1 MFRNPAATL
10 SIERCKKKDLT
21 WRSRERLEKL
31 YQKSFA
37 EQVQVTQRLTDQLG
51 ILEEAFQENNSTVN
65 QAKRNGF
72 TIADLVR
79 ANGFGQRLKYHE
91 SVVQDQMIEQ
101 QELMERRRQE
111 LVSATQQK
119 RVLEILREKHELRER
134 EKLQREET
142 FELDEVSLNLRRY
155 RQDS

>member
-1 MFRNPAATL
+1 MNKFKLQTAL
-10 SIERCKKKDLT
+10 KV
-21 WRSRERLEKL
+21 RERLEKL

-37 EQVQVTQRLTDQLG
+37 EQVQVTQKLTDQLG

-155 RQDS
+155 RQES

>member
-1 MFRNPAATL
+1 MSKFKLQTAL
-10 SIERCKKKDLT
+10 KV
-21 WRSRERLEKL
+21 RERLEKL

-51 ILEEAFQENNSTVN
+51 ILEEAFQENNFTVN

-72 TIADLVR
+72 TIADLVG

-119 RVLEILREKHELRER
+119 RVLEILREKHELKKR

-155 RQDS
+155 RLDS

>member
-1 MFRNPAATL
+1 MNKFKLQTAL
-10 SIERCKKKDLT
+10 KV
-21 WRSRERLEKL
+21 RERLEKL

-37 EQVQVTQRLTDQLG
+37 EQVQVTQRLTDQLN
-51 ILEEAFQENNSTVN
+51 ILEEAFQENSSAVDL
-65 QAKRNGF
+65 AKRNGF

-79 ANGFGQRLKYHE
+79 ANGFGQRLKYHQ

-119 RVLEILREKHELRER
+119 RVLEILREKHELREGER
-134 EKLQREET
+134 LQKEET
-142 FELDEVSLNLRRY
+142 FELDEISLNLRRY
-155 RQDS
+155 RQES

>member
-1 MFRNPAATL
+1 MNKFKLQTAL
-10 SIERCKKKDLT
+10 KV
-21 WRSRERLEKL
+21 RERLEKL

-155 RQDS
+155 RQES

>member
-1 MFRNPAATL
+1 MNKFKLQTAL
-10 SIERCKKKDLT
+10 KV
-21 WRSRERLEKL
+21 RERLEKL

-37 EQVQVTQRLTDQLG
+37 EQVQVTQRLTDQLN
-51 ILEEAFQENNSTVN
+51 ILEETLEENNSAVDL
-65 QAKRNGF
+65 AKRNGF

-79 ANGFGQRLKYHE
+79 ANGFGQRLKYHQ

-119 RVLEILREKHELRER
+119 RVLEILREKHELKER
-134 EKLQREET
+134 MRLQKEET
-142 FELDEVSLNLRRY
+142 FELDEISLNLRRY
-155 RQDS
+155 RQES

>member
-1 MFRNPAATL
+1 MNKFKLQTAL
-10 SIERCKKKDLT
+10 KV
-21 WRSRERLEKL
+21 RERLEKL

-37 EQVQVTQRLTDQLG
+37 EQVQVTQRLTDQLN
-51 ILEEAFQENNSTVN
+51 ILENAFEENNSAVDL
-65 QAKRNGF
+65 AKRNGF

-79 ANGFGQRLKYHE
+79 ANGFGQRLKYHQ

-134 EKLQREET
+134 ERLQKEET
-142 FELDEVSLNLRRY
+142 FELDEISLNLRRY
-155 RQDS
+155 RQES

>member
-1 MFRNPAATL
+1 MNKFKLQTAL
-10 SIERCKKKDLT
+10 KV
-21 WRSRERLEKL
+21 RERLEKL

-37 EQVQVTQRLTDQLG
+37 EQVQVTQRLTDQLN
-51 ILEEAFQENNSTVN
+51 ILEEAFQENSSAVDL
-65 QAKRNGF
+65 AKRNGF
-72 TIADLVR
+72 TIADLVG
-79 ANGFGQRLKYHE
+79 ANGFGQRLKYHQ
-91 SVVQDQMIEQ
+91 SVVQDQMTEQ

-142 FELDEVSLNLRRY
+142 FELDEVSLNLRYY
-155 RQDS
+155 RQES

>member
-1 MFRNPAATL
+1 MNKFKLQTAL
-10 SIERCKKKDLT
+10 KV
-21 WRSRERLEKL
+21 RERLEKL

-37 EQVQVTQRLTDQLG
+37 EQVQVTQRLIDQLN
-51 ILEEAFQENNSTVN
+51 ILEEAFQENSSAVDL
-65 QAKRNGF
+65 AKRNGF
-72 TIADLVR
+72 TIADLVG
-79 ANGFGQRLKYHE
+79 ANGFGQRLKYHQ
-91 SVVQDQMIEQ
+91 SVVQDQMTEQ

-142 FELDEVSLNLRRY
+142 FELDEVSLNLRYY
-155 RQDS
+155 RQGS

>member
-1 MFRNPAATL
+1 MNKFKLQTAL
-10 SIERCKKKDLT
+10 KV
-21 WRSRERLEKL
+21 RERLEKL

-37 EQVQVTQRLTDQLG
+37 EQVQVTQRLTDQLN
-51 ILEEAFQENNSTVN
+51 ILEEAFEENNSAVDL
-65 QAKRNGF
+65 AKRNGF

-79 ANGFGQRLKYHE
+79 ANGFGQRLKYHQ

-134 EKLQREET
+134 ERLQKEET
-142 FELDEVSLNLRRY
+142 FELDEISLNLRRY
-155 RQDS
+155 RQES

>member
-1 MFRNPAATL
+1 MNKFKLQTAL
-10 SIERCKKKDLT
+10 KV
-21 WRSRERLEKL
+21 RERLEKL

-37 EQVQVTQRLTDQLG
+37 EQVQVTQRLTDQIN
-51 ILEEAFQENNSTVN
+51 ILEEAFQENSSAVDL
-65 QAKRNGF
+65 AKRNGF

-79 ANGFGQRLKYHE
+79 ANGFGQRLKYHQ
-91 SVVQDQMIEQ
+91 SVVQDQMTEQ

-119 RVLEILREKHELRER
+119 RVLEILREKHALRKR

-155 RQDS
+155 RQES

>member
-1 MFRNPAATL
+1 MNKFKLQTAL
-10 SIERCKKKDLT
+10 KV
-21 WRSRERLEKL
+21 RERLEKL

-37 EQVQVTQRLTDQLG
+37 EQVQVTQRLTDQLN
-51 ILEEAFQENNSTVN
+51 ILEEALQENSSAVDL
-65 QAKRNGF
+65 AKRNGF

-79 ANGFGQRLKYHE
+79 ANGFGQRLKYHQ
-91 SVVQDQMIEQ
+91 SVVQDQMTEQ

-155 RQDS
+155 RQES

>member
-1 MFRNPAATL
+1 MNKFKLQTAL
-10 SIERCKKKDLT
+10 KV
-21 WRSRERLEKL
+21 RERLEKL

-72 TIADLVR
+72 TIADLVG

>member
-1 MFRNPAATL
+1 MNKFKLQPAL
-10 SIERCKKKDLT
+10 KV
-21 WRSRERLEKL
+21 RERLEKL

-37 EQVQVTQRLTDQLG
+37 EQVQVTQRLTDQLN
-51 ILEEAFQENNSTVN
+51 ILEEAFQENSSAVDL
-65 QAKRNGF
+65 AKRNGF
-72 TIADLVR
+72 TIADLVG
-79 ANGFGQRLKYHE
+79 ANGFGQRLKYHQ
-91 SVVQDQMIEQ
+91 SVVQDQMTEQ

-155 RQDS
+155 RQES

>member
-1 MFRNPAATL
+1 MNKFKLQTAL
-10 SIERCKKKDLT
+10 KV
-21 WRSRERLEKL
+21 RERLEKL

-37 EQVQVTQRLTDQLG
+37 EQVQVTQRLTDQLN
-51 ILEEAFQENNSTVN
+51 ILEEAFQENSSAVDL
-65 QAKRNGF
+65 AKRSGF

-79 ANGFGQRLKYHE
+79 ANGFGQRLKYHQ
-91 SVVQDQMIEQ
+91 SVVQDQMTEQ

-155 RQDS
+155 RQEF

>member
-1 MFRNPAATL
+1 MNKFKLQTAL
-10 SIERCKKKDLT
+10 KV
-21 WRSRERLEKL
+21 RERLEKL

-37 EQVQVTQRLTDQLG
+37 EQVQVTQRLTDQLN
-51 ILEEAFQENNSTVN
+51 ILEEAFQDNSSAVDL
-65 QAKRNGF
+65 AKRNGF
-72 TIADLVR
+72 TIADLIR
-79 ANGFGQRLKYHE
+79 ANEFGQRLKYHQ
-91 SVVQDQMIEQ
+91 SVVQDQMTEQ

-155 RQDS
+155 RQES

>member
-1 MFRNPAATL
+1 MNKFKLQTAL
-10 SIERCKKKDLT
+10 KV
-21 WRSRERLEKL
+21 RERLEKL

-37 EQVQVTQRLTDQLG
+37 EQVQVTQRLTDQLN
-51 ILEEAFQENNSTVN
+51 ILEKAFQENSSAVDL
-65 QAKRNGF
+65 AKRNGF

-79 ANGFGQRLKYHE
+79 ANGFGQRLKYHQ

-142 FELDEVSLNLRRY
+142 FGLDEVSLNLRRY
-155 RQDS
+155 RQES

>member
-1 MFRNPAATL
+1 MNKFKLQTAL
-10 SIERCKKKDLT
+10 KV
-21 WRSRERLEKL
+21 RERLEKL

-37 EQVQVTQRLTDQLG
+37 EQVQVTQRLTDQLN
-51 ILEEAFQENNSTVN
+51 ILEEAFQENSSAVDL
-65 QAKRNGF
+65 AKRNGF
-72 TIADLVR
+72 TIADMVR
-79 ANGFGQRLKYHE
+79 ANGFGQRLKYHQ
-91 SVVQDQMIEQ
+91 SVVQDQMTEQ

-155 RQDS
+155 RQES

>member
-1 MFRNPAATL
+1 MNKFKLQTAL
-10 SIERCKKKDLT
+10 KV
-21 WRSRERLEKL
+21 RERLEKL

-37 EQVQVTQRLTDQLG
+37 EQVQVTQKLTDQLN
-51 ILEEAFQENNSTVN
+51 ILEEAFQENSSAVDL
-65 QAKRNGF
+65 AKRNGF

-79 ANGFGQRLKYHE
+79 ANGFGQRLKYHQ
-91 SVVQDQMIEQ
+91 SVVQDQMTEQ

-119 RVLEILREKHELRER
+119 RVLEILREKHALRER

-155 RQDS
+155 RQES

>member
-1 MFRNPAATL
+1 MNKFKLQTAL
-10 SIERCKKKDLT
+10 KV
-21 WRSRERLEKL
+21 RERLEKL

-37 EQVQVTQRLTDQLG
+37 EQVQVTQGLTDQLW
-51 ILEEAFQENNSTVN
+51 ILEEAFQENSSAVDL
-65 QAKRNGF
+65 AKRNGF

-79 ANGFGQRLKYHE
+79 ANGFGQRLKYHQ
-91 SVVQDQMIEQ
+91 SVVQDQMTEQ

>member
-1 MFRNPAATL
+1 MNKFKLQTAL
-10 SIERCKKKDLT
+10 KV
-21 WRSRERLEKL
+21 RERLEKL

-37 EQVQVTQRLTDQLG
+37 EQVQVTQRLTDQLN
-51 ILEEAFQENNSTVN
+51 ILEEAFQENSLAVDL
-65 QAKRNGF
+65 AKRNGF

-79 ANGFGQRLKYHE
+79 ANGFGQRLKYHQ
-91 SVVQDQMIEQ
+91 SVVQDQMTEQ

-119 RVLEILREKHELRER
+119 RVLEILREKHALREK

-155 RQDS
+155 RQES

>member
-1 MFRNPAATL
+1 MNKFKLQTAL
-10 SIERCKKKDLT
+10 KV
-21 WRSRERLEKL
+21 RERLEKL

-37 EQVQVTQRLTDQLG
+37 EQVQVTQRLTDQLN
-51 ILEEAFQENNSTVN
+51 ILEEAFVENNSAVDL
-65 QAKRNGF
+65 AKRNGF

-79 ANGFGQRLKYHE
+79 ANGFGQRLKYHQ

-101 QELMERRRQE
+101 QELLERRRQE

-134 EKLQREET
+134 ERLQKEET
-142 FELDEVSLNLRRY
+142 FELDEISLNLRRY
-155 RQDS
+155 RQES

>member
-1 MFRNPAATL
+1 MLDMNKFKLQTAL
-10 SIERCKKKDLT
+10 KV
-21 WRSRERLEKL
+21 RERLEKL

-37 EQVQVTQRLTDQLG
+37 EQVQVTQRLTDQLN
-51 ILEEAFQENNSTVN
+51 ILEEAFQENSSAVDL
-65 QAKRNGF
+65 AKRNGF
-72 TIADLVR
+72 TIADLVT
-79 ANGFGQRLKYHE
+79 ANGFGQRLKYHQ
-91 SVVQDQMIEQ
+91 SVVQDQMTEQ

-142 FELDEVSLNLRRY
+142 FELDEVSLNLRYY
-155 RQDS
+155 RPES

>member
-1 MFRNPAATL
+1 MNKFKLQTAL
-10 SIERCKKKDLT
+10 KV
-21 WRSRERLEKL
+21 RERLEKL

-155 RQDS
+155 RLDS

>member
-1 MFRNPAATL
+1 M
-10 SIERCKKKDLT
+10 
-21 WRSRERLEKL
+21 
-31 YQKSFA
+31 
-37 EQVQVTQRLTDQLG
+37 TDQLN
-51 ILEEAFQENNSTVN
+51 ILEEAFQENSSAVDL
-65 QAKRNGF
+65 AKRSGF
-72 TIADLVR
+72 TIADLVA
-79 ANGFGQRLKYHE
+79 ANGFGQRLKYHQ
-91 SVVQDQMIEQ
+91 SVVQDQMTEQ

-155 RQDS
+155 RQES

>member
-1 MFRNPAATL
+1 MNKFKLQTAL
-10 SIERCKKKDLT
+10 KV
-21 WRSRERLEKL
+21 RERLEKL

-37 EQVQVTQRLTDQLG
+37 EQVQVTQRLTDQLN
-51 ILEEAFQENNSTVN
+51 ILEEAFQENSSAVDL
-65 QAKRNGF
+65 AKRNGF
-72 TIADLVR
+72 TIADLIR
-79 ANGFGQRLKYHE
+79 ANEFGQRLKYHQ
-91 SVVQDQMIEQ
+91 SVVQDQMTEQ

-134 EKLQREET
+134 QKLQREET

-155 RQDS
+155 RQES

>member
-1 MFRNPAATL
+1 MNKFKLQTAL
-10 SIERCKKKDLT
+10 KV
-21 WRSRERLEKL
+21 RERLEKL

-37 EQVQVTQRLTDQLG
+37 EQVQVTQRLTDQIN
-51 ILEEAFQENNSTVN
+51 ILEEAFQENSSAVDL
-65 QAKRNGF
+65 AKRNGF

-79 ANGFGQRLKYHE
+79 ANGFGQRLKYHQ
-91 SVVQDQMIEQ
+91 SVVQDQMTEQ

-119 RVLEILREKHELRER
+119 RVLEILREKHALRER
-134 EKLQREET
+134 VKLQREET

-155 RQDS
+155 RQES

>member
-1 MFRNPAATL
+1 MNKFKLQTAL
-10 SIERCKKKDLT
+10 KV
-21 WRSRERLEKL
+21 RERLEKL

-37 EQVQVTQRLTDQLG
+37 EQIQVIQELTDQLG
-51 ILEEAFQENNSTVN
+51 IFEEAFQENNSTVN

>member
-1 MFRNPAATL
+1 MNKFKLQTAL
-10 SIERCKKKDLT
+10 KV
-21 WRSRERLEKL
+21 RERLEKL

-37 EQVQVTQRLTDQLG
+37 EQVQVTQTLTDQLN
-51 ILEEAFQENNSTVN
+51 ILEEAFQENSSAVDL
-65 QAKRNGF
+65 AKRNGF
-72 TIADLVR
+72 TIADLVS
-79 ANGFGQRLKYHE
+79 ANGFGQRLKYHQ
-91 SVVQDQMIEQ
+91 SVVQDQMTEQ

-134 EKLQREET
+134 EKLLREET

-155 RQDS
+155 RQES

>member
-1 MFRNPAATL
+1 MNKFKLQTAL
-10 SIERCKKKDLT
+10 KV
-21 WRSRERLEKL
+21 RERLEKL

-37 EQVQVTQRLTDQLG
+37 EQVQVTQRLTDQLN
-51 ILEEAFQENNSTVN
+51 ILEEALEENNSAVDL
-65 QAKRNGF
+65 AKRNGF

-79 ANGFGQRLKYHE
+79 ANGFGQRLKHHQ

-119 RVLEILREKHELRER
+119 RVLEILREKHEFKESER
-134 EKLQREET
+134 LQKEET
-142 FELDEVSLNLRRY
+142 FELDEISLNLRRY
-155 RQDS
+155 RQES

>member
-1 MFRNPAATL
+1 MNKFKLQTAL
-10 SIERCKKKDLT
+10 KV
-21 WRSRERLEKL
+21 RERLEKL

-37 EQVQVTQRLTDQLG
+37 EQVQVTQRLTDQLNT
-51 ILEEAFQENNSTVN
+51 LEEAFQENSSAVDL
-65 QAKRNGF
+65 AKRNGF

-79 ANGFGQRLKYHE
+79 ANGFGQRLKYHQ
-91 SVVQDQMIEQ
+91 SVVQDQMTEQ

-119 RVLEILREKHELRER
+119 RVLEILREKHALRER

-155 RQDS
+155 RQEF

>member
-1 MFRNPAATL
+1 MNKFKLQTAL
-10 SIERCKKKDLT
+10 KV
-21 WRSRERLEKL
+21 RERLEKL

-37 EQVQVTQRLTDQLG
+37 EQVQVTQRLTDQLN
-51 ILEEAFQENNSTVN
+51 ILEDAFEENNSAVDL
-65 QAKRNGF
+65 AKRNGF

-79 ANGFGQRLKYHE
+79 ANGFGQRLKYHQ

-101 QELMERRRQE
+101 QELLERRRQE

-134 EKLQREET
+134 DRLQKEET
-142 FELDEVSLNLRRY
+142 FELDEISLNLRRY
-155 RQDS
+155 RQES

>member
-1 MFRNPAATL
+1 MNKFKLQTAL
-10 SIERCKKKDLT
+10 KV
-21 WRSRERLEKL
+21 RERLEKL

-37 EQVQVTQRLTDQLG
+37 EQVQVTQRLTDQLNT
-51 ILEEAFQENNSTVN
+51 LEEAFQENSSAVDL
-65 QAKRNGF
+65 AKRNGF

-79 ANGFGQRLKYHE
+79 ANGFGQRLKYHQ
-91 SVVQDQMIEQ
+91 SVVQDQMTEQ

-119 RVLEILREKHELRER
+119 RVLEILREKHELRES

-155 RQDS
+155 RQES